1 MSEDHLDE
9 LREVPVDVSVVL
21 PLLNEEGSLPTLLE
35 ALTAQLTSQDVEYEI
50 VVVDDGS
57 TDRTWSI
64 VTASSTTDRRVRGV
78 SLTRNFG
85 KDAAIFA
92 GLREAR
98 GAAVIVMDGDGQH
111 PVSLLPELIHRWRAG
126 ADVVEAVKQ
135 TRVDQPLRVRLG
147 ARAFNRMFSHLTD
160 VDLTNATDLRLLSRS
175 AVEALLLL
183 PERAVFFRGT
193 STWIG
198 FERERVEFAVE
209 PRILGR
215 SRFSLRSLSRFAIR
229 SLTAFTAAPLHIVTV
244 LGLAFG
250 VFAVL
255 LGFQTL
261 GVWLA
266 GESVEGF
273 TTVILLILILGTA
286 ILFGLGI
293 IGSYLARIHDE
304 VKARPRYLIARR
316 TEDRAEEL

>member
-1 MSEDHLDE
+1 MSDEHLAGSGSI
-9 LREVPVDVSVVL
+9 PIDVSVVV
-21 PLLNEEGSLPTLLE
+21 PLLDEEASLPTFLE
-35 ALTAQLTSQDVEYEI
+35 ALTTQLNSLDLQYEV

-57 TDRTWSI
+57 TDGTWSI
-64 VTASSTTDRRVRGV
+64 VAAANAADRRIRGV

-111 PVSLLPELIHRWRAG
+111 PVSVLPELIRRWHAG

-135 TRVDQPLRVRLG
+135 TRADQPLRVRIG
-147 ARAFNRMFSHLTD
+147 ARAFNRMFSRLTD
-160 VDLTNATDLRLLSRS
+160 VDLTNATDLRLLSRD

-183 PERAVFFRGT
+183 PERTVFFRGT

-198 FERERVEFAVE
+198 FERERVEFTVE

-215 SRFSLRSLSRFAIR
+215 SRYSLRSLSRFAVR
-229 SLTAFTAAPLHIVTV
+229 SLTAFTAAPLHIVTL

-255 LGFQTL
+255 LALQTL
-261 GVWLA
+261 RVWLA

-286 ILFGLGI
+286 LLFGLGI

-316 TEDRAEEL
+316 TQDRDEDL